1 MTSHNVYILREIGG
15 NRSYVGYTVNL
26 DRRIRQHNSELVGG
40 AKATKGRK
48 WEFMGYIKGFPD
60 NIIALQCEW
69 KLKRMSSK
77 GVLGRLDALKKIFH
91 LETMTSNSIIKNCDL
106 KLELYLREEYLPIEL
121 PENIEVKI
129 LN

>member
-77 GVLGRLDALKKIFH
+77 GVLGRLDALKNIFH

>member
-91 LETMTSNSIIKNCDL
+91 LEAMTSNSIIKNCDL